1 MKYMKYVD
9 TNDFER
15 IFFLFKNLSNEIHIY
30 IYTSHVFLFNLL
42 MSHPLGK
49 MVVAF
54 LDVNLLSTDV
64 YMYTNSI
71 GSSARRKSGH

>member
-15 IFFLFKNLSNEIHIY
+15 IFFLFKNLSNEIHM
-30 IYTSHVFLFNLL
+30 YTSHVFLFNLL
-42 MSHPLGK
+42 VSHPQGK
-49 MVVAF
+49 MEVAF
-54 LDVNLLSTDV
+54 LDVNVLSTDV